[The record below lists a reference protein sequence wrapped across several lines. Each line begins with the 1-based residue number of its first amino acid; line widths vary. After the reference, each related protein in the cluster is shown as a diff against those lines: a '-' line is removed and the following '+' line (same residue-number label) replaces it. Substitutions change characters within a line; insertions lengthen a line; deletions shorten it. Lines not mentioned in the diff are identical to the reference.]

1 MVSRG
6 QQRGNP
12 FSLMNHETRQ
22 RHRNTLKEEC
32 GGARS
37 FVALPLPSI
46 FPSFAPPL
54 RSIFIFLSFF
64 STPDSF
70 QLRILHFSP
79 QLSFQFLRCSKKTT
93 YLEISSPPP
102 PDYRK
107 RNFHPRCDRA
117 PISRAEER
125 STPPLGEIY
134 REKGKREPPTAERF
148 QPDSRMKVDEPFHA
162 LRAPISRSRV
172 NTNY

>member
-93 YLEISSPPP
+93 YLEISSPPIIENEIST
-102 PDYRK
+102 R
-107 RNFHPRCDRA
+107 DRA

>member
-1 MVSRG
+1 MAA
-6 QQRGNP
+6 P
-12 FSLMNHETRQ
+12 ALLLLFHSLP
-22 RHRNTLKEEC
+22 
-32 GGARS
+32 S
-37 FVALPLPSI
+37 FLLSLPLCAASSSSSPF
-46 FPSFAPPL
+46 FPPPI
-54 RSIFIFLSFF
+54 RFNFESS
-64 STPDSF
+64 
-70 QLRILHFSP
+70 HFSP

-93 YLEISSPPP
+93 YLEISSPPIIENEIST
-102 PDYRK
+102 R
-107 RNFHPRCDRA
+107 DRA

>member
-70 QLRILHFSP
+70 QLRILPFLSP
-79 QLSFQFLRCSKKTT
+79 TILS
-93 YLEISSPPP
+93 ISSLLEKNHLPRNFFP

-162 LRAPISRSRV
+162 LRAPISQSRV
-172 NTNY
+172 DTNY

>member
-93 YLEISSPPP
+93 YLEISSPPIIENEISTRDAIERLLAEP
-102 PDYRK
+102 
-107 RNFHPRCDRA
+107 RNDRPRHSVKFIVKKA
-117 PISRAEER
+117 
-125 STPPLGEIY
+125 
-134 REKGKREPPTAERF
+134 RESLRPRR
-148 QPDSRMKVDEPFHA
+148 DSSLIPG
-162 LRAPISRSRV
+162 
-172 NTNY
+172 